1 MIPVAASYK
10 RSQRHRSCATQ
21 SPRGRGVHHAESATH
36 FRAPPWRAS
45 CMSMCVTLYR
55 VTRTEVERLIRFE
68 LSVDALLDQD
78 VVDDSRIVELDK
90 MWNAV
95 HWLLTGTSM
104 SPDGLGRILLGGS
117 EVGDDVGYGPARLV
131 GPDEVKQ
138 LAQKLE
144 GLDEAVLAARWD
156 PSAMTAA
163 GVYPQVWDE
172 PDVLEEEV
180 LPSLRSVLALYRAAA
195 QTGGL

>member
-1 MIPVAASYK
+1 
-10 RSQRHRSCATQ
+10 
-21 SPRGRGVHHAESATH
+21 
-36 FRAPPWRAS
+36 
-45 CMSMCVTLYR
+45 MSMCMTLYR
-55 VTRTEVERLIRFE
+55 VNRTETERLIRFE

-104 SPDGLGRILLGGS
+104 SPEGLGRILLGGS

-163 GVYPQVWDE
+163 RVYPQVWDE
-172 PDVLEEEV
+172 PDILEEEV
-180 LPSLRSVLALYRAAA
+180 LPGLRSVLALYRAAA
-195 QTGGL
+195 QTGESVVVAVT